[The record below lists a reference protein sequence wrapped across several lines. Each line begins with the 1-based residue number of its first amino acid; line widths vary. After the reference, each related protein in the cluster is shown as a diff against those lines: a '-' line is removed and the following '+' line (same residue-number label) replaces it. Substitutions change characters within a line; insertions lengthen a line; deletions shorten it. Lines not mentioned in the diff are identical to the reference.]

1 MPRLQQELHRTEKR
15 PFHMKFQEHF
25 RDYKYGNNK
34 SKFSQHLSESRHSTG
49 PKENIMDIT
58 HVTNKGK
65 MLNTMGKIFKFIK
78 KQKLINR

>member
-34 SKFSQHLSESRHSTG
+34 SIFTQHVLDSRHSIG
-49 PKENIMDIT
+49 PMENIMDII
-58 HVTNKGK
+58 HITNRGK
-65 MLNTMGKIFKFIK
+65 MLNTVEKCYIYK
-78 KQKLINR
+78 